1 MGLLDKL
8 FKRAPQ
14 VVPARVRTLEEFE
27 RVVLDSEIPVIVDV
41 WSATCAP
48 CKKLEPI
55 LIDVA
60 TRYEHRVRIV
70 EIGTAE
76 ILDQLKSEMHE
87 EIGRDWPIGVSRP
100 VALVRDLKACSL
112 DVVVWVELD
121 APVETMRPGGSIAD
135 WECAEAKW
143 VRVSGLPD
151 FDRENAGEIIAPTR
165 ALFRTF
171 GWV

>member
-14 VVPARVRTLEEFE
+14 VIPARVRTLEEFE

-55 LIDVA
+55 LVDVA

-70 EIGTAE
+70 EIGTADAE
-76 ILDQLKSEMHE
+76 
-87 EIGRDWPIGVSRP
+87 
-100 VALVRDLKACSL
+100 RDLLAAL
-112 DVVVWVELD
+112 AVQATPTLIMYRAGEEL
-121 APVETMRPGGSIAD
+121 G
-135 WECAEAKW
+135 
-143 VRVSGLPD
+143 RVSGLRPSSW
-151 FDRENAGEIIAPTR
+151 FDQMIA
-165 ALFRTF
+165 AEMS
-171 GWV
+171 